1 MSMPMTTLPAEPPR
15 ARPAGGA
22 GALMV
27 AAGIFLSRIAG
38 FVRTRAMA
46 HYLGNSDAADAFTY
60 ALKLPNLLQNLFG
73 EGVLSASFIPTY
85 VKLLEEKRHDE
96 ARRVAGAVASLL
108 FLAVSV
114 AVLLGMLAAPLIVQ
128 LFAAGYTGVKR
139 EVCIRLVRIVFPGSG
154 LLVLSAWCLG
164 VLNSHRRFFLSYVA
178 PVLWNAAIIAAL
190 VLEGRSTH
198 EGYPLATAAAIGA
211 VVGSLLQLM
220 FQLPVV
226 LVLLRGLRVS
236 LGRGSSH
243 VRTVW
248 TSFGPVV
255 LGRGVVQIAGYVDA
269 FIASFLLTGAM
280 AGLNYAQT
288 LYLLPI
294 SLFGMA
300 ISASELP
307 EMARASG
314 DARAIAAMLRDRLA
328 ISLRRMAFFVVPS
341 AVAFLALGEVVVA
354 LVYRT
359 GRFGASETRFVWTIL
374 AGFSTGLYA
383 ATQARLYSSAFYA
396 LRDVTTPFR
405 IALVRMLVGCSLGA
419 AIAFGLPGLLGVDRR
434 WGIVGLAL
442 AGAVAAW
449 TEMLLLRRGL
459 AARVG
464 ASVRLP
470 GKSVAPLVVAAVLA
484 AGGGHATKVALT
496 AQPLHPAVASALVLS
511 AFGVIY
517 LVATRLLGVPE
528 ARALTDR
535 LRRRL
540 NR

>member
-1 MSMPMTTLPAEPPR
+1 
-15 ARPAGGA
+15 
-22 GALMV
+22 MV
-27 AAGIFLSRIAG
+27 GAGIFLSRIAG
-38 FVRTRAMA
+38 FIRARAMA
-46 HYLGNSDAADAFTY
+46 HYLGNSDAADVFTY

-73 EGVLSASFIPTY
+73 EGVLSASFIPAY
-85 VKLLEEKRHDE
+85 VKLLEEKRDDE

-114 AVLLGMLAAPLIVQ
+114 AVLFGVLAAPLIVK

-139 EVCIRLVRIVFPGSG
+139 EECIRLVRIVFPGSG

-164 VLNSHRRFFLSYVA
+164 VLNSHRRFFLSYAA

-190 VLEGRSTH
+190 VLEGRRTH

-211 VVGSLLQLM
+211 VAGSLLQLL

-226 LVLLRGLRVS
+226 LVLLRGLRIS

-248 TSFGPVV
+248 TRFGPVV
-255 LGRGVVQIAGYVDA
+255 LGRGVVQIGGYVDA

-280 AGLNYAQT
+280 AGLSYAQT
-288 LYLLPI
+288 LYVLPI

-314 DARAIAAMLRDRLA
+314 DAHTIAAQLRDRLA
-328 ISLRRMAFFVVPS
+328 TSLRRMAFFVIPS
-341 AVAFLALGEVVVA
+341 ALAFLALGEVVVA
-354 LVYRT
+354 LIYRT
-359 GRFGASETRFVWTIL
+359 GRFGDSETRFVWAIL
-374 AGFSTGLYA
+374 AGFSIGLYP

-396 LRDVTTPFR
+396 LEDVTTPFR
-405 IALVRMLVGCSLGA
+405 IAIVRVVVGCTLGA
-419 AIAFGLPGLLGVDRR
+419 AVAFALPALLGVDRR

-442 AGAVAAW
+442 ASAVSAW
-449 TEMLLLRRGL
+449 TEMLLLRRLL
-459 AARVG
+459 AARIG
-464 ASVRLP
+464 GSARLP
-470 GKSVAPLVVAAVLA
+470 AKAVALLVLAAVLA
-484 AGGGHATKVALT
+484 AGVGHATRVALA
-496 AQPLHPAVASALVLS
+496 AQRLHPAAASALVLS
-511 AFGVIY
+511 AFGATY
-517 LVATRLLGVPE
+517 LLATRLLGVPE
-528 ARALTDR
+528 VRALTDR

-540 NR
+540 KR